1 MSDGESEGGRDQSQR
16 YASKWTKSTIEM
28 IFNHNKGFAFAFVSE
43 FEPELGFGFGFDS
56 ADFGAD
62 IDTNADLDH
71 SYWYLFHWILMYR
84 RHWEETLDPVA
95 ADIED

>member
-1 MSDGESEGGRDQSQR
+1 
-16 YASKWTKSTIEM
+16 M

-71 SYWYLFHWILMYR
+71 SY
-84 RHWEETLDPVA
+84 
-95 ADIED
+95 